1 MNLITYYPRDVEVS
15 ITRSIYTPLG
25 KEDVDITLTVYDI
38 KKVKLEE
45 VLEIL
50 ESEIPKERFE
60 LLIIAKRLLSPLE
73 QT

>member
-1 MNLITYYPRDVEVS
+1 MNLITYPRDIEISV
-15 ITRSIYTPLG
+15 TRSIYYTPLG
-25 KEDVDITLTVYDI
+25 PEDVDITLTVYDI